1 MKLFIKLRQMKILL
15 IDDDEWIR
23 DSLGLYFEGEG
34 CQLLAL
40 ETAEEG
46 IEALKGQSYDI
57 IMVDYRL
64 PGMDGLE
71 FLKRIQKTQ
80 SHAMKV
86 LVTAYK
92 SKEVVSKAMKT
103 GIDDFIEKPFTT
115 KTIEESLSRLIEN
128 HEQEIN
134 EGHNNH
140 S

>member
-1 MKLFIKLRQMKILL
+1 MDLFSKLKKMRILL

-23 DSLGLYFEGEG
+23 DSLSLYFEGEG
-34 CQLLAL
+34 CHLLAL

-64 PGMDGLE
+64 PRMDGLE

-86 LVTAYK
+86 FITAYR
-92 SKEVVSKAMKT
+92 SDEVVSEALKI
-103 GIDDFIEKPFTT
+103 GIQDFIEKPFTT
-115 KTIEESLSRLIEN
+115 KTIEESLTRLIEN
-128 HEQEIN
+128 EEQKVQAN
-134 EGHNNH
+134 VKC

>member
-1 MKLFIKLRQMKILL
+1 MDLFSKLKKMRILL

-23 DSLGLYFEGEG
+23 DSLRLYFEGEG
-34 CQLLAL
+34 CHLLAL

-64 PGMDGLE
+64 PRMDGLE

-86 LVTAYK
+86 FITAYR
-92 SKEVVSKAMKT
+92 SDEVVSEALKI
-103 GIDDFIEKPFTT
+103 GIQDFIEKPFTT
-115 KTIEESLSRLIEN
+115 KTIEESLTRLIEN
-128 HEQEIN
+128 EEQKVQAN
-134 EGHNNH
+134 VKC

>member
-1 MKLFIKLRQMKILL
+1 MRILL

-23 DSLGLYFEGEG
+23 DSLSLYFEGEG
-34 CQLLAL
+34 CHLLAL

-46 IEALKGQSYDI
+46 IEALKGQNYDI

-86 LVTAYK
+86 FITAYK
-92 SKEVVSKAMKT
+92 SKEVVSKAMKI

-115 KTIEESLSRLIEN
+115 RNIEEALYRLIVKDE
-128 HEQEIN
+128 
-134 EGHNNH
+134 
-140 S
+140 